1 VKIKKLGLS
10 KKRGEVYIVRD
21 DGKVIATIN
30 GKAVQVARA
39 KLVDREDFLY
49 YIDDDGDLA
58 RDYKSRRKTTA
69 YASRP
74 SATKPAS
81 AKLQTRALY
90 DTIEELLF
98 PADSVNL
105 CNAGFIE
112 ESRANVAARK
122 VYEKEFKRLAAE
134 ITRALGPPTKVPR
147 YGEPGLAWEL
157 RGRWIRLSLVSEDK
171 EFPASIDL
179 STYDPATDVDDDGE
193 MEDEMEDA

>member
-1 VKIKKLGLS
+1 MKIKKLGLS

-21 DGKVIATIN
+21 DGKVMVTIR
-30 GKAVQVARA
+30 GKAVQVARS
-39 KLVDREDFLY
+39 KLVDPDDFLY
-49 YIDDDGDLA
+49 FIDDDGDLA
-58 RDYKSRRKTTA
+58 REYRSRRATSA
-69 YASRP
+69 YAARS

-81 AKLQTRALY
+81 AKLGTRALY

-105 CNAGFIE
+105 SNAGCIE
-112 ESRANVAARK
+112 DSRPNAAARK

-134 ITRALGPPTKVPR
+134 ITHALGPPTKAPR

-157 RGRWIRLSLVSEDK
+157 RGRWIRLSLESEDK

-179 STYDPATDVDDDGE
+179 STYDPATEGLDHDDAYDDDE
-193 MEDEMEDA
+193 